1 MQHNDIKNMK
11 GNLIKMDAGLR
22 RSNIYFIEAPQN
34 EIRYNWRKVIIE
46 EVFIEDFPELKKNMH
61 AQNE

>member
-1 MQHNDIKNMK
+1 MK

-22 RSNIYFIEAPQN
+22 RPNIYFIEAPQN
-34 EIRYNWRKVIIE
+34 EIRYNWRKEIIE
-46 EVFIEDFPELKKNMH
+46 EVFTEDFPELKKNMH